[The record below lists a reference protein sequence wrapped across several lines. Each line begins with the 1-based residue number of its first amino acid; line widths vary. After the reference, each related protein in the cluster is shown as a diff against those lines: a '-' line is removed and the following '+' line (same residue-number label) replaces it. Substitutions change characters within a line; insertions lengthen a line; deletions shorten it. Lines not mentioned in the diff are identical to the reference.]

1 MNNEPSWG
9 TSRAIK
15 SNDGVSAPPL
25 YIFLWYYLSFFEFR
39 LAKKLEKQDKNMYFD
54 ITANCEY

>member
-1 MNNEPSWG
+1 MSLPG
-9 TSRAIK
+9 GPAGPLK
-15 SNDGVSAPPL
+15 VMMVFLLLL
-25 YIFLWYYLSFFEFR
+25 YIYFYGITYLFFAFR